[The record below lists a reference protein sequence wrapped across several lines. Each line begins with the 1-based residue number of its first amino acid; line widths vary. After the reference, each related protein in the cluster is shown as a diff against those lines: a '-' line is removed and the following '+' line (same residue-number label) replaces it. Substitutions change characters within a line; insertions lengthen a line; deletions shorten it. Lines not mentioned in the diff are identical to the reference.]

1 MISADDYEGDEI
13 AESRGFADGTSW
25 AKTLR
30 KLVKKDEV
38 KLDFNQMLSW
48 GSSALTPEQL
58 VVMYSF
64 AYFMNSDAERVSQLA
79 EMVRR
84 IESNSQVPA
93 AIEIA
98 KIFGFETVEDLQVG
112 WKEFVLSRNFK

>member
-1 MISADDYEGDEI
+1 
-13 AESRGFADGTSW
+13 
-25 AKTLR
+25 
-30 KLVKKDEV
+30 
-38 KLDFNQMLSW
+38 
-48 GSSALTPEQL
+48 
-58 VVMYSF
+58 
-64 AYFMNSDAERVSQLA
+64 MNSDAERVSQLA

>member
-1 MISADDYEGDEI
+1 
-13 AESRGFADGTSW
+13 
-25 AKTLR
+25 
-30 KLVKKDEV
+30 
-38 KLDFNQMLSW
+38 MLSW

-98 KIFGFETVEDLQVG
+98 KIFGFETVEELQVG